1 MKNYDTSIYRE
12 LEKKDK
18 TMKKLAARFK
28 INKSPAVKRQLISAL
43 SPLTVHYP
51 QFFKI
56 YDTDFHHDFYIFIL
70 SKFDQIFSV
79 YVPKNNCKFIT
90 WFSLILNR
98 NLRLFIKLKRRKN
111 ARKLHEEIIDE
122 KKEKEYFVAENNI
135 KYENDE
141 ENEKCYDFINTI
153 LNSPLSTKEKKII
166 ILKFSNFCFADSE
179 DPALLKKFQLFELL
193 EERIHKNQLNIL
205 RLERLLF
212 KCKNTELHE
221 KITKRINKIKQARKS
236 KLELLENFNMCR
248 SNKWLAKEMNIKN
261 STVSSLLM
269 RAKKKLAT
277 QKIEIVLFP
286 TVDNEDNKI

>member
-1 MKNYDTSIYRE
+1 MQQSSNNTNKKTTATASRTTAKKTANKATAVATPNSKEALRE
-12 LEKKDK
+12 
-18 TMKKLAARFK
+18 
-28 INKSPAVKRQLISAL
+28 AVEQ
-43 SPLTVHYP
+43 
-51 QFFKI
+51 
-56 YDTDFHHDFYIFIL
+56 
-70 SKFDQIFSV
+70 
-79 YVPKNNCKFIT
+79 
-90 WFSLILNR
+90 
-98 NLRLFIKLKRRKN
+98 KLKRYYGI
-111 ARKLHEEIIDE
+111 LP
-122 KKEKEYFVAENNI
+122 AEATADQMYRAVVLTV
-135 KYENDE
+135 KD
-141 ENEKCYDFINTI
+141 I
-153 LNSPLSTKEKKII
+153 LMHKRTAQHNMVKKKII

-286 TVDNEDNKI
+286 TVDNEDKKI